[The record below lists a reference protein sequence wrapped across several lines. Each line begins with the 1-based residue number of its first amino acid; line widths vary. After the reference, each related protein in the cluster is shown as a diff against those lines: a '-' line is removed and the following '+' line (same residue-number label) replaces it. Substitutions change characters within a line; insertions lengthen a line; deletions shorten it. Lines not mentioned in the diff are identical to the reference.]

1 MSITISANSRTVGGL
16 FSSMNSNLVNNSRG
30 NAFSG
35 MGMVGGFS
43 YSDYASI
50 RNGSYHK
57 LLNSYYSLDRVD
69 MDSDTKSSAGSKAAG
84 STKRTYNYW
93 SPTGTI
99 SRTYDTS
106 LPTSKP
112 LQDTSTSKGNTSTS
126 KEPASKLATV
136 ESDSEKLTDAAPI
149 NRYLAGS
156 DPLCGNPVVRPD
168 HPGAVR
174 RPRPRKI
181 ILPGNTDAIYK
192 AVSSYVKQ
200 YNSLVKSTEGSNVM
214 AIRASAASMTDYTK
228 KNAEALSAIGI
239 QINEKDK
246 TLSIDEEAFKKADMK
261 DVKELFQGSNS
272 YLYQVSAKASQ
283 INYHAQYEAQKAN
296 TYNSV
301 GAYSYNYS
309 SGDLWNSMI

>member
-136 ESDSEKLTDAAPI
+136 ESDSEKLTDAADV
-149 NRYLAGS
+149 LLTQGS
-156 DPLCGNPVVRPD
+156 KSVFNKVTTTDKDGNKTT
-168 HPGAVR
+168 GY
-174 RPRPRKI
+174 
-181 ILPGNTDAIYK
+181 NTDAIYK

-246 TLSIDEEAFKKADMK
+246 TLSIDEEAFKKADMQ
-261 DVKELFQGSNS
+261 DVKALFQGSNS

-309 SGDLWNSMI
+309 AGSLWNGMI